1 MVLIMAPTATKTLNI
16 RIPAEQYEELEE
28 MVKARHFTSKGE
40 YMRQLLR
47 ESLDEYS
54 VMLHEKAE
62 RDRGK
67 YVPLR
72 DYGKRKGLE

>member
-1 MVLIMAPTATKTLNI
+1 MAPTATKTLNI
-16 RIPAEQYEELEE
+16 RIPTEQYEELED

-40 YMRQLLR
+40 YVRQLLR

-54 VMLHEKAE
+54 ALLHEKAE

-67 YVPLR
+67 YVPLSE
-72 DYGKRKGLE
+72 YGKKKGLE